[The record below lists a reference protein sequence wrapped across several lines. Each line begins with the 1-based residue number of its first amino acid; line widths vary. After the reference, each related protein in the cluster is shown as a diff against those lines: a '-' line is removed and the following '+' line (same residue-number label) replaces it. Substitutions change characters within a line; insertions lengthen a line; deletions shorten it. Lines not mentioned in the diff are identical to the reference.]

1 VIAVRRLPIFVL
13 AALLGAVPARAAA
26 NPVPNWDR
34 HFLLETAEG
43 AHFEIT
49 MGKIAARKGNS
60 REARAAGQVMV
71 RDHSGE
77 LHAVQ
82 ALAKALGVKL
92 PSAPSILQQHEI
104 GNTSKHTGAAF
115 DRAYARLEVGDH
127 IGDLQSA
134 DGETVEGQLAATR
147 ALAQKYRLMYLRH
160 LAIFRKLAHDVHAA

>member
-1 VIAVRRLPIFVL
+1 MRRASTVL
-13 AALLGAVPARAAA
+13 LSALALAVPAPAMA
-26 NPVPNWDR
+26 NTVPNWDR

-49 MGKIAARKGNS
+49 MGKIAMRKGHS
-60 REARAAGQVMV
+60 REARAAGRVMV

-77 LHAVQ
+77 LHAVE

-92 PSAPSILQQHEI
+92 PTAPSILQQHEI

-127 IGDLQSA
+127 ITDLQSA
-134 DGETVEGQLAATR
+134 DGETTEGQLPAAK

-160 LAIFRKLAHDVHAA
+160 LAIFRKLAHDVKAG

>member
-1 VIAVRRLPIFVL
+1 MRLATTFL
-13 AALLGAVPARAAA
+13 LTALVVALPASASA
-26 NPVPNWDR
+26 NTVPNWDR

-49 MGKIAARKGNS
+49 MGKIAARKGHS
-60 REARAAGQVMV
+60 REARAAGRVMV

-82 ALAKALGVKL
+82 ALATALGVKL
-92 PSAPSILQQHEI
+92 PSAPSVLQQHEI
-104 GNTSKHTGAAF
+104 GNTSSHTGAAF

-134 DGETVEGQLAATR
+134 DGEILEGQLVPGR
-147 ALAQKYRLMYLRH
+147 AFAQKYRVMYHRH
-160 LAIFRKLAHDVHAA
+160 LAIFRKLAHDVQAA

>member
-1 VIAVRRLPIFVL
+1 MRRLPVLVL
-13 AALLGAVPARAAA
+13 AALLVAVPAARASA
-26 NPVPNWDR
+26 NTIPNWDR

-49 MGKIAARKGNS
+49 MGKIAARKGHT
-60 REARAAGQVMV
+60 REARAAGRVMV

-104 GNTSKHTGAAF
+104 GNTSQHTGAAF

-134 DGETVEGQLAATR
+134 DGETVEGRLAATR

>member
-1 VIAVRRLPIFVL
+1 MRLLPTVILTALVL
-13 AALLGAVPARAAA
+13 AAPAPASA
-26 NPVPNWDR
+26 NTVPNWDR

-49 MGKIAARKGNS
+49 MGKIAARKGHT
-60 REARAAGQVMV
+60 REARAAGRVMV

-82 ALAKALGVKL
+82 ALANALGVKL

-127 IGDLQSA
+127 IMDIQSA
-134 DGETVEGQLAATR
+134 DGEIVDGQSSSGR
-147 ALAQKYRLMYLRH
+147 AFAQKYRLMYHRH
-160 LAIFRKLAHDVHAA
+160 LAIFRQLAHDVKAG

>member
-1 VIAVRRLPIFVL
+1 MTMRRLSILVFT
-13 AALLGAVPARAAA
+13 ALVVVVPAPASA
-26 NPVPNWDR
+26 NTVPNWDR

-49 MGKIAARKGNS
+49 MGKIAIRKGHS
-60 REARAAGQVMV
+60 REARAAGRVMV

-77 LHAVQ
+77 LHAVE

-92 PSAPSILQQHEI
+92 PSDPSILQQHEI

-134 DGETVEGQLAATR
+134 DGESVEGQLAATR